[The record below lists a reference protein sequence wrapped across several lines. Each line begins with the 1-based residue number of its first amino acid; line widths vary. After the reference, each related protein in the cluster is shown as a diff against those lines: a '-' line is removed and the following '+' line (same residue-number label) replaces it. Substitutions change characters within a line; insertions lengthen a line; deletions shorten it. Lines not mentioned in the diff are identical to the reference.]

1 MKWIK
6 HGVIW
11 APDGISEW
19 AKTHAT
25 CPTPVQL
32 DDGTLRV
39 YLQSRDANNV
49 GRIGFIDLD
58 PTDPTKIINVSKKPV
73 LDIGEPG
80 SFDDNG
86 VFQTSVIKA
95 PDGRLFMYYVGFE
108 LCHHIRYR
116 LLTGLAISEDDG
128 LTFQRYKSTPILERS
143 SEEQHFRCGPF
154 VVFEVNLFR
163 MWYVAGSQWELIDG
177 KSMPIYDIRYIESV
191 DGLTWPDHG
200 RVVLPVSLDQ
210 EHGFGR
216 PYILQDSGGYRM
228 HYSIRK
234 RNPARY
240 RLGYALSENGLDWIR
255 KDGDLGV
262 DVSTS
267 AYESDAVA
275 YGAEISVGGKVWF
288 LYNGND
294 FGGDGLCIAERV
306 F

>member
-1 MKWIK
+1 MKWVK
-6 HGVIW
+6 CGVIW
-11 APDGISEW
+11 APDGSSEW

-25 CPTPVQL
+25 CPTPIPL
-32 DDGTLRV
+32 EDGTLRV
-39 YLQSRDANNV
+39 YLQSRDATNI
-49 GRIGFIDLD
+49 GRVGFIDLD
-58 PTDPTKIINVSKKPV
+58 PTDPTKVIRVSKDPV

-116 LLTGLAISEDDG
+116 LLTGLAISEDNG

-143 SEEQHFRCGPF
+143 PNERHIRGGPF
-154 VVFEVNLFR
+154 VLIEGGIFR
-163 MWYVAGSQWELIDG
+163 MWYVAGSEWEIIEG
-177 KSMPIYDIRYIESV
+177 KLMPIYDIRYIESV
-191 DGLTWPDHG
+191 DGLSWPDQG
-200 RVVLPVSLDQ
+200 RIVLPVSLEN

-216 PYILQDSGGYRM
+216 PYVIHDELGYRL

-240 RLGYALSENGLDWIR
+240 RLGYATSSTGIDWSRKDQEIGLD
-255 KDGDLGV
+255 V
-262 DVSTS
+262 
-267 AYESDAVA
+267 SDAFYENDSIE
-275 YGAEISVGGKVWF
+275 YGAEISVGGKTWI

-294 FGGDGLCIAERV
+294 FGGYGLCIAERDA
-306 F
+306 